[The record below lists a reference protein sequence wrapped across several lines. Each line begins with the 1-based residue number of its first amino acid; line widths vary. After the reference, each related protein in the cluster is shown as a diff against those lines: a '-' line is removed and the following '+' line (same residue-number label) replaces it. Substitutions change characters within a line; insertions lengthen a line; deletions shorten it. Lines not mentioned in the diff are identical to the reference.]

1 MDPGLDANGKTNKE
15 RTVKKGL
22 FSLLASRRFGPFFF
36 TQFLGAF
43 NDNVFRQALILLIAS
58 GAVTAVSVN
67 TLNNVAL
74 ALFILPFFLFS
85 ALAGQVADKYDKA
98 SLVRKIKFVEVCI
111 MSAAAVGFF
120 FDAVY
125 FLLGV
130 LFCMGLQSTFFGP
143 IKYSIIPQQLDDKEL
158 VSGNALVEMG
168 TFLAILLGSIS
179 GVLLKMDGVGDGVV
193 AITVVGLALLGYLAA
208 RGIPSAPAAD
218 HGLKINWNL
227 WKETWHIV
235 GYAREVK
242 SVWMCVLGISWFWFL
257 GAAYTTQLK
266 VYVDDYLLGT
276 DGLYAVLLGTFSIGI
291 GLGSFLCEKLSGK
304 RVELGLVPLGSIG
317 LSVFGVD
324 LFFSY
329 AGLAGNGQV
338 DIAGFLQQ
346 AGGYR
351 VLMDLLGIGVFGGFY
366 IVPLFAFIQHRSN
379 PKHLSRIIAAN
390 NILNALLMVGSA
402 VAGIVLVG
410 LLELTVPQF
419 FLALALANVLVASY
433 IYTVV
438 PEFLIRLL
446 VWMLTHTMYRV
457 KHHGMEHIPD
467 EGPCML
473 VCNHVS
479 YVDALLLA
487 GAIRRPV
494 RFVMFKPIYDMP
506 LLNYIFRTGKT
517 IPIDSKTRNPVI
529 YERAFVRIR
538 EELEAGEVVC
548 IFPEGKLTDDGEV
561 AEFRAGIEKIVADYP
576 VPVIPMALSGL
587 WGSFFSHK
595 GGKALT
601 RLPRRFWS
609 RIKLAVGDAV
619 APEQVR
625 ADDLRERVLAL
636 RERP

>member
-1 MDPGLDANGKTNKE
+1 M
-15 RTVKKGL
+15 KKGL

-193 AITVVGLALLGYLAA
+193 AIAVVGLALLGYLAA

-218 HGLKINWNL
+218 DGLKLNWNL

-324 LFFSY
+324 LFLSY
-329 AGLAGNGQV
+329 AGLEGNGQV

-457 KHHGMEHIPD
+457 KHDGMEHIPD

-506 LLNYIFRTGKT
+506 MLNYIFRTGKT
-517 IPIDSKTRNPVI
+517 IPIDSKVRNPAI

-576 VPVIPMALSGL
+576 VPVVPMALSGL

-609 RIKLAVGDAV
+609 RIKLAVGGAV

>member
-1 MDPGLDANGKTNKE
+1 M
-15 RTVKKGL
+15 KKGL

-193 AITVVGLALLGYLAA
+193 AITVVALALLGYLAA

-218 HGLKINWNL
+218 DGLKINWNL

-266 VYVDDYLLGT
+266 VYVDNYLLGT

-329 AGLAGNGQV
+329 AGLQGNGQV

-410 LLELTVPQF
+410 VLELTVPQF

-548 IFPEGKLTDDGEV
+548 IFPEGKLTEDGEV

-601 RLPRRFWS
+601 RLPSRFWS

-625 ADDLRERVLAL
+625 ADDLRERVMTL

>member
-1 MDPGLDANGKTNKE
+1 M
-15 RTVKKGL
+15 KKGL
-22 FSLLASRRFGPFFF
+22 FSLLAARRFGPFFF

-58 GAVTAVSVN
+58 GVVTAVSVN

-98 SLVRKIKFVEVCI
+98 SLVRKIKFAEVCI

-143 IKYSIIPQQLDDKEL
+143 IKYSIIPQHLNDKEL

-179 GVLLKMDGVGDGVV
+179 GVLLNMEGVGDGVV
-193 AITVVGLALLGYLAA
+193 ATAVVSLALLGYLAA

-218 HGLKINWNL
+218 GSLKLNWNL
-227 WKETWHIV
+227 WKETWRIV

-317 LSVFGVD
+317 LSLFGVD

-329 AGLAGNGQV
+329 AGLEGNGQV

-351 VLMDLLGIGVFGGFY
+351 VLLDLLGIGVFGGFY
-366 IVPLFAFIQHRSN
+366 IVPLFAFIQHRAN

-410 LLELTVPQF
+410 VLELTVPEF
-419 FLALALANVLVASY
+419 FLVLALANVVVASY

-457 KHHGMEHIPD
+457 KHEGMDNIPD
-467 EGPCML
+467 EGPCVL

-517 IPIDSKTRNPVI
+517 IPIDSRTRNPEI
-529 YERAFVRIR
+529 YDRAFVRIR
-538 EELEAGEVVC
+538 EELAAGEVVC
-548 IFPEGKLTDDGEV
+548 IFPEGKLTSDGEV
-561 AEFRAGIEKIVADYP
+561 AVFRAGVEKIIGETP

-609 RIKLAVGDAV
+609 RIKLSVGRPV
-619 APEQVR
+619 APEAVN
-625 ADDLRERVLAL
+625 AEDLRNRVLAM

>member
-218 HGLKINWNL
+218 DGLKINWNL

-276 DGLYAVLLGTFSIGI
+276 DGLYALLLGTFSIGI

-346 AGGYR
+346 GGGYR

-517 IPIDSKTRNPVI
+517 IPIDSKARNPAI

-576 VPVIPMALSGL
+576 VPVVPMALSGL

>member
-1 MDPGLDANGKTNKE
+1 M
-15 RTVKKGL
+15 KKGL

-193 AITVVGLALLGYLAA
+193 AITVVALALLGYLAA

-218 HGLKINWNL
+218 DGLKINWNL

-329 AGLAGNGQV
+329 AGLQGNGQV

-410 LLELTVPQF
+410 VLELTVPQF

-506 LLNYIFRTGKT
+506 LLNYIFRTCKT

-548 IFPEGKLTDDGEV
+548 IFPEGKLTEDGEV

-587 WGSFFSHK
+587 WGRFFSHK

-601 RLPRRFWS
+601 RLPSRFWS

-625 ADDLRERVLAL
+625 ADDLRERVMTL

>member
-1 MDPGLDANGKTNKE
+1 MQ
-15 RTVKKGL
+15 KGL
-22 FSLLASRRFGPFFF
+22 FSLVASRRFGPFFF

-58 GAVTAVSVN
+58 GVVSTVSVN

-98 SLVRKIKFVEVCI
+98 TLVRKIKMVEVFI
-111 MSAAAVGFF
+111 MSTAAVGFF
-120 FDAVY
+120 FDGVY
-125 FLLGV
+125 FLLAV

-143 IKYSIIPQQLDDKEL
+143 IKYSIIPQHLIDKEL

-208 RGIPSAPAAD
+208 RGIPAAPAAD
-218 HGLKINWNL
+218 ASIRINWNL

-242 SVWMCVLGISWFWFL
+242 SVWMCVLAISWFWFM

-266 VYVDDYLLGT
+266 VYVDDYLFGT
-276 DGLYAVLLGTFSIGI
+276 DGLYALLLGTFSVGI

-317 LSVFGVD
+317 LSVFGID

-329 AGLAGNGQV
+329 AGLASVGQV
-338 DIAGFLQQ
+338 ANNSIGIGSFLQQ

-351 VLMDLLGIGVFGGFY
+351 VLLDLLGIGVFGGFY
-366 IVPLFAFIQHRSN
+366 IVPLFAFIQHRAN

-390 NILNALLMVGSA
+390 NILNALLMVLSA
-402 VAGIVLVG
+402 VAGIVLIG
-410 LLELTVPQF
+410 FLEMTVPQF
-419 FLALALANVLVASY
+419 FLALALTNILVAAY

-446 VWMLTHTMYRV
+446 VWMLTHTLYRV
-457 KHHGMEHIPD
+457 KHSGMDNIPD

-479 YVDALLLA
+479 YVDALLLG

-517 IPIDSKTRNPVI
+517 IPIDSKTRNPAI
-529 YERAFVRIR
+529 YEQAFVRIR
-538 EELEAGEVVC
+538 EELAAGEVVC
-548 IFPEGKLTDDGEV
+548 IFPEGRLTEDGEID
-561 AEFRAGIEKIVADYP
+561 EFRAGIEKIVSDSP

-609 RIKLAVGDAV
+609 RIKLAVGAAV
-619 APEQVR
+619 PPQEVQ
-625 ADDLRERVLAL
+625 ADDLRQQVRAL

>member
-1 MDPGLDANGKTNKE
+1 M
-15 RTVKKGL
+15 KKGL

-218 HGLKINWNL
+218 DGLKINWNL

-329 AGLAGNGQV
+329 AGLQGNGQV

-410 LLELTVPQF
+410 VLELTVPQF

-601 RLPRRFWS
+601 RLPSRFWS

-625 ADDLRERVLAL
+625 ADDLRERVMTL

>member
-1 MDPGLDANGKTNKE
+1 M
-15 RTVKKGL
+15 KKGL

-58 GAVTAVSVN
+58 GVVTAVSDN
-67 TLNNVAL
+67 TMNNVAL

-98 SLVRKIKFVEVCI
+98 SLVRKIKFAEVCI

-143 IKYSIIPQQLDDKEL
+143 IKYSIIPQHLVDKEL

-179 GVLLKMDGVGDGVV
+179 GVLLNMEGVGDGVV
-193 AITVVGLALLGYLAA
+193 AIAVVGLALLGYLASW
-208 RGIPSAPAAD
+208 GIPSAPAAD
-218 HGLKINWNL
+218 STLRLNWNL
-227 WKETWHIV
+227 WKETWRIV

-257 GAAYTTQLK
+257 GAAYTAQLK
-266 VYVDDYLLGT
+266 VYVDDYLFGT

-329 AGLAGNGQV
+329 AGLEANGQV

-419 FLALALANVLVASY
+419 FLVLALANVLVAVY

-446 VWMLTHTMYRV
+446 VWMLTHTLYRV
-457 KHHGMEHIPD
+457 KHQGLEHIPD

-487 GAIRRPV
+487 GAIRQPV

-517 IPIDSKTRNPVI
+517 IPIDSKTRNPEI

-548 IFPEGKLTDDGEV
+548 IFPEGRLTEDGEV

-595 GGKALT
+595 DGKALT
-601 RLPRRFWS
+601 GLPRRFWS
-609 RIKLAVGDAV
+609 RIKLAVGEPV
-619 APEQVR
+619 ASEQVR
-625 ADDLRERVLAL
+625 AEDLRERVLAL

>member
-1 MDPGLDANGKTNKE
+1 M
-15 RTVKKGL
+15 KKGL

-193 AITVVGLALLGYLAA
+193 AIAVVGLALLGYLAA

-218 HGLKINWNL
+218 DGLKINWNL

-329 AGLAGNGQV
+329 AGLEGNGQV

-457 KHHGMEHIPD
+457 KHDGMEHIPD

-506 LLNYIFRTGKT
+506 MLNYIFRTGKT
-517 IPIDSKTRNPVI
+517 IPIDSKVRNPAI

-576 VPVIPMALSGL
+576 VPVVPMALSGL

-609 RIKLAVGDAV
+609 RIKLAVGGAV

>member
-1 MDPGLDANGKTNKE
+1 M
-15 RTVKKGL
+15 KKGL
-22 FSLLASRRFGPFFF
+22 FSLVASRRFGPFFF

-58 GAVTAVSVN
+58 GVVTGLSVN

-74 ALFILPFFLFS
+74 ALFIVPFFLFS

-98 SLVRKIKFVEVCI
+98 TLVRKIKFAEICI
-111 MSAAAVGFF
+111 MSVAAVGFY

-143 IKYSIIPQQLDDKEL
+143 IKYSIIPQHLDDKEL

-179 GVLLKMDGVGDGVV
+179 GVLLKMEGVGDGVV
-193 AITVVGLALLGYLAA
+193 ATTVVGLALLGYLSA
-208 RGIPSAPAAD
+208 RAIPSAPAAD
-218 HGLKINWNL
+218 SELKLNWNL
-227 WKETWHIV
+227 FKETWHIV

-276 DGLYAVLLGTFSIGI
+276 DGLYALLLGTFSIGI

-317 LSVFGVD
+317 LSLFGID

-329 AGLAGNGQV
+329 AGLQGTEQV

-351 VLMDLLGIGVFGGFY
+351 VLIDLLGIGVFGGFY

-390 NILNALLMVGSA
+390 NILNALLMVLSA
-402 VAGIVLVG
+402 AAGIVLIG

-419 FLALALANVLVASY
+419 FLALALANILVASY

-457 KHHGMEHIPD
+457 KHEGMDKIPE
-467 EGPCML
+467 EGACVL

-506 LLNYIFRTGKT
+506 VLNYIFRTGKT
-517 IPIDSKTRNPVI
+517 IPIDSKSRNPEI
-529 YERAFVRIR
+529 YERAFERIR
-538 EELEAGEVVC
+538 EELAEGEVVC
-548 IFPEGKLTDDGEV
+548 IFPEGKLTGDGEV
-561 AEFRAGIEKIVADYP
+561 DEFKAGIEKIIADTP
-576 VPVIPMALSGL
+576 VPVVPMALSGL

-609 RIKLAVGDAV
+609 RIKLNVGDAV
-619 APEQVR
+619 LPGEVQA
-625 ADDLRERVLAL
+625 ADLRERVLAL

>member
-1 MDPGLDANGKTNKE
+1 M
-15 RTVKKGL
+15 KKGL

-74 ALFILPFFLFS
+74 ALFILPFFLFA

-179 GVLLKMDGVGDGVV
+179 GVLLKMEGVGDAVV
-193 AITVVGLALLGYLAA
+193 AIAVVGLALLGYLAA

-218 HGLKINWNL
+218 DGLKINWNL

-276 DGLYAVLLGTFSIGI
+276 DGLYALLLGTFSIGI

-517 IPIDSKTRNPVI
+517 IPIDSKARNPAI

-576 VPVIPMALSGL
+576 VPVVPMALSGL

>member
-1 MDPGLDANGKTNKE
+1 M
-15 RTVKKGL
+15 KKGL

-218 HGLKINWNL
+218 DGLKINWNL

-329 AGLAGNGQV
+329 AGLQGNGQV

-410 LLELTVPQF
+410 VLELTVPQF

-517 IPIDSKTRNPVI
+517 IPIDSKIRNPVI

-625 ADDLRERVLAL
+625 ADDLRERVMTL
-636 RERP
+636 RERT

>member
-1 MDPGLDANGKTNKE
+1 M
-15 RTVKKGL
+15 KKGL

-179 GVLLKMDGVGDGVV
+179 GVLLKMEGVGDGVV
-193 AITVVGLALLGYLAA
+193 AVAVVGLAVLGYLAA

-218 HGLKINWNL
+218 ETLTLNWNL

-329 AGLAGNGQV
+329 AGLQGNGQV

-410 LLELTVPQF
+410 VLELTVPQF

-517 IPIDSKTRNPVI
+517 IPIDSKIRNPVI

-609 RIKLAVGDAV
+609 RIKLAVGGTGCVKHTDSN
-619 APEQVR
+619 
-625 ADDLRERVLAL
+625 LH
-636 RERP
+636 

>member
-1 MDPGLDANGKTNKE
+1 M
-15 RTVKKGL
+15 KKGL

-193 AITVVGLALLGYLAA
+193 AITVVALALLGYLAA

-218 HGLKINWNL
+218 DGLKINWNL

-329 AGLAGNGQV
+329 AGLQGNGQV

-410 LLELTVPQF
+410 VLELTVPQF

-494 RFVMFKPIYDMP
+494 LFVMFKPIYDMP

-548 IFPEGKLTDDGEV
+548 IFPEGKLTEDGEV

-601 RLPRRFWS
+601 RLPSRFWS

-625 ADDLRERVLAL
+625 ADDLRERVMTL

>member
-1 MDPGLDANGKTNKE
+1 M
-15 RTVKKGL
+15 KKGL

-179 GVLLKMDGVGDGVV
+179 GVLLKMEGVGDAVV
-193 AITVVGLALLGYLAA
+193 AIAVVGLALLGYLAA

-218 HGLKINWNL
+218 DGLKINWNL

-276 DGLYAVLLGTFSIGI
+276 DGLYALLLGTFSIGI

-517 IPIDSKTRNPVI
+517 IPIDSKARNPAI

-576 VPVIPMALSGL
+576 VPVVPMALSGL

>member
-1 MDPGLDANGKTNKE
+1 M
-15 RTVKKGL
+15 KKGL

-218 HGLKINWNL
+218 DGLKINWNL

-329 AGLAGNGQV
+329 AGLQGNGQV

-410 LLELTVPQF
+410 VLELTVPQF

-517 IPIDSKTRNPVI
+517 IPIDSKIRNPVI

-625 ADDLRERVLAL
+625 ADDLRERVMSL

>member
-1 MDPGLDANGKTNKE
+1 M
-15 RTVKKGL
+15 KKGL

-218 HGLKINWNL
+218 DGLKINWNL

-266 VYVDDYLLGT
+266 VYVDEYLLGT

-329 AGLAGNGQV
+329 AGLQGNGQV

-410 LLELTVPQF
+410 VLELTVPQF

-601 RLPRRFWS
+601 RLPSRFWS

-625 ADDLRERVLAL
+625 ADDLRERVMTL